1 MNRLQLNSE
10 GFGDEIL
17 DRFEIVI
24 FTPIIN
30 RWKTN
35 NEDSALSRVESMV
48 GKIDFEF
55 IDYEKDFRMVIKD
68 SEDYQYLMNRYK
80 DEINFVKTHK
90 KTIFFTFVI
99 TFLQRLALFSII
111 GKSPPTLFL
120 IIYISTINV

>member
-30 RWKTN
+30 RWQTN
-35 NEDSALSRVESMV
+35 NEDSALSRIESMV

-55 IDYEKDFRMVIKD
+55 IDYEKDLRMVIKD
-68 SEDYQYLMNRYK
+68 SEDYQKLL
-80 DEINFVKTHK
+80 K
-90 KTIFFTFVI
+90 KYG
-99 TFLQRLALFSII
+99 R
-111 GKSPPTLFL
+111 
-120 IIYISTINV
+120 

>member
-68 SEDYQYLMNRYK
+68 SEDYQKLL
-80 DEINFVKTHK
+80 K
-90 KTIFFTFVI
+90 KYG
-99 TFLQRLALFSII
+99 R
-111 GKSPPTLFL
+111 
-120 IIYISTINV
+120 

>member
-55 IDYEKDFRMVIKD
+55 IDYEQDFRMVIKD
-68 SEDYQYLMNRYK
+68 SEDYQKLL
-80 DEINFVKTHK
+80 K
-90 KTIFFTFVI
+90 KYG
-99 TFLQRLALFSII
+99 R
-111 GKSPPTLFL
+111 
-120 IIYISTINV
+120 

>member
-17 DRFEIVI
+17 DRFEIVV

-30 RWKTN
+30 RWQTN

-55 IDYEKDFRMVIKD
+55 IDYEQDFRMVIKD
-68 SEDYQYLMNRYK
+68 SEDYQKLL
-80 DEINFVKTHK
+80 K
-90 KTIFFTFVI
+90 KYG
-99 TFLQRLALFSII
+99 R
-111 GKSPPTLFL
+111 
-120 IIYISTINV
+120 

>member
-55 IDYEKDFRMVIKD
+55 IDYEQDFRMVIKD
-68 SEDYQYLMNRYK
+68 SEDYQKLLNKYR
-80 DEINFVKTHK
+80 
-90 KTIFFTFVI
+90 
-99 TFLQRLALFSII
+99 R
-111 GKSPPTLFL
+111 
-120 IIYISTINV
+120 